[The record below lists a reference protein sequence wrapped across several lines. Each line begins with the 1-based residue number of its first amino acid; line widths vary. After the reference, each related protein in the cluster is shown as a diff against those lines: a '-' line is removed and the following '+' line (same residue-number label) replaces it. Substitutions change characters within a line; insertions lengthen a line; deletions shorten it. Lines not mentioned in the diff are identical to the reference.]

1 MTKEPYRLDQFEESL
16 LQLLV
21 KCDEELT
28 NDIVGGRRRGVDRML
43 RRYEKKANE
52 ILKAQAEH
60 YLKEMI
66 RILNRCK
73 PGSPEALLWKGRIQR
88 AKAGRQRGVNRFI
101 GLRVIGKIKAE
112 IGGDHGR
119 ESDRK

>member
-1 MTKEPYRLDQFEESL
+1 MTKQASRLDRFEESF
-16 LQLLV
+16 LQLLA
-21 KCDEELT
+21 KCDEELMNQALT
-28 NDIVGGRRRGVDRML
+28 GRGQSTEQIL
-43 RRYEKKANE
+43 RRYEKKAAG

-73 PGSPEALLWKGRIQR
+73 PGSPEARLWKGRIQR
-88 AKAGRQRGVNRFI
+88 AKAARRRGEARFI
-101 GLRVIGKIKAE
+101 GLRVMDKIKAE

-119 ESDRK
+119 QPERQ